1 MALADPFLIAMAK
14 TFSTR
19 FGNHQRLESCVALY
33 VFVLFVVC
41 AAAQA
46 QF

>member
-19 FGNHQRLESCVALY
+19 FGNHQRLESCVAFH
-33 VFVLFVVC
+33 VFVLFVKY